1 LFGNDQLSYR
11 QLNSQANRLA
21 HFVRRQGAAPERLVR
36 VCLDRCFDSVVTLL
50 AILKSGGAYLALEP
64 KFPRNRV
71 SFILADAEPPPPLS
85 PSSMG
90 ENLPEASG
98 RIIFLD
104 QEKAALSRCPFSTN
118 LT

>member
-1 LFGNDQLSYR
+1 
-11 QLNSQANRLA
+11 
-21 HFVRRQGAAPERLVR
+21 VR

-50 AILKSGGAYLALEP
+50 AILKSGGAYLPLEP

-85 PSSMG
+85 PSSME